1 MATDA
6 RAEWSVDEAAQS
18 AFVEISGDRNPIHV
32 DPLAARRL
40 PFGRVAVHGMHLVLD
55 ALERITD
62 LTHQAPRRVKAT
74 FRHPVGI
81 DDPLI
86 TTIALDGDRARA
98 RARVTVDV
106 WTAAEIDVELETTAP
121 GQAGG
126 VLRRDA
132 PCPFREEPEV
142 HDIESLGGL
151 EGSIAIAADQ
161 PHVTASLLALTRL
174 VGMHVPGL
182 RSLFSSFD
190 VTITDTGSKEL
201 TYRVVKADP
210 RFSQVVLNVD
220 GGAVSGTLTAFA
232 RSAPVEQMLGAVR
245 PAPGEFA
252 GQRWLVVGGSRGLG
266 ALAVLLL
273 EAGGADVRFTY
284 HKGADD
290 AGYRLDVEA
299 PLAPQLAGV
308 LDRWQPT
315 HLAYMASPAI
325 FVGAGGVYSSSLFE
339 RFRGVYVERFLALV
353 DALDGDALKGVLWPS
368 SVAVDHPPPG
378 MAEYADAKRE
388 GETACRRLASER
400 PALTVATPRF
410 PRLLTDQTTSFV
422 PVEFG
427 DAGGELLRGLRAVT
441 PAREH

>member
-6 RAEWSVDEAAQS
+6 RVEWSVDEAAQS
-18 AFVEISGDRNPIHV
+18 AFVKISGDRNPIHV

-62 LTHQAPRRVKAT
+62 LTQRAPRRVKAT

-86 TTIALDGDRARA
+86 TTIALDGDRARV
-98 RARVTVDV
+98 RVTVDV
-106 WTAAEIDVELETTAP
+106 WTAADIDVELDTIAP
-121 GQAGG
+121 GEAGA
-126 VLRRDA
+126 LHRRDV

-151 EGSIAIAADQ
+151 EGSIAIDPDQ
-161 PHVTASLLALTRL
+161 PHVTAGLLALTRL

-182 RSLFSSFD
+182 HSLFSSFD
-190 VTITDTGSKEL
+190 VTVTDTRSDQL
-201 TYRVVKADP
+201 TYRVVKADS
-210 RFSQVVLNVD
+210 RFSQVVLEFE
-220 GGAVSGTLTAFA
+220 GGTVSGTVTAFVRA
-232 RSAPVEQMLGAVR
+232 APVDQTLGTVR

-284 HKGADD
+284 HQGADEV
-290 AGYRLDVEA
+290 GYRLDVEA

-325 FVGAGGVYSSSLFE
+325 FVGVGGAYSSALFE

-353 DALDGDALKGVLWPS
+353 DALDGDALEGVLWPS
-368 SVAVDHPPPG
+368 SVAVDHTPPG

-388 GETACRRLASER
+388 GEAACRRLADER
-400 PALTVATPRF
+400 PALTVATPRL

-422 PVEFG
+422 PVEYG
-427 DAGGELLRGLRAVT
+427 DAAGELLRGLRAVT

>member
-6 RAEWSVDEAAQS
+6 RVEWSVDEAAQS
-18 AFVEISGDRNPIHV
+18 AFVAVSGDRNPIHV

-40 PFGRVAVHGMHLVLD
+40 PFGRIAVHGMHLVLD
-55 ALERITD
+55 ALERITE

-98 RARVTVDV
+98 RVTVDV
-106 WTAAEIDVELETTAP
+106 WTAADVDVELDTTAP
-121 GQAGG
+121 GGAGAL
-126 VLRRDA
+126 LRRDV

-151 EGSIAIAADQ
+151 EGSIAIDPDQ

-182 RSLFSSFD
+182 HSLFSSFD
-190 VTITDTGSKEL
+190 VTITDTRSEPL

-210 RFSQVVLNVD
+210 RFSQVVLEVE
-220 GGAVSGTLTAFA
+220 GGAVAGTVTAFVRA
-232 RSAPVEQMLGAVR
+232 APVEQSLGTVR
-245 PAPGEFA
+245 PAAGEFA

-284 HKGADD
+284 HHCADD

-325 FVGAGGVYSSSLFE
+325 FVGASGAYSSALFA
-339 RFRGVYVERFLALV
+339 RFRSVYVERFLALV
-353 DALDGDALKGVLWPS
+353 DALDGDALEGVLWPS

-388 GETACRRLASER
+388 GETACRRLATER
-400 PALTVATPRF
+400 SKLTVATPRF

-422 PVEFG
+422 PVEYG
-427 DAGGELLRGLRAVT
+427 DAAGELLRGLRAVT